1 MLLTELLR
9 GVTPELT
16 GRLPKDDVEITGLTS
31 DSRRVAPGYLF
42 AAIPGSRF
50 DGRRFVEDALRRGAA
65 AVLGPP
71 GTRIDE
77 DRPAAL
83 VIGDNPRRLFA
94 RMAAGFYGAQPK
106 TVVAVTGTNGK
117 TSVVWM
123 LRQIWERLGY
133 AAAGMGTLGIAA
145 AGLES
150 GGNLTTPDPVDL
162 HENLRAFAE
171 RGIDRLALEASS
183 HGLHQCRLDG
193 VDVAATAFTNLTRD
207 HLDYHGTMDAYLGA
221 KLRLFTEIASPGVPA
236 VLNANCAFFEAVET
250 ACHARGLAVTTY
262 GEGAADIRL
271 DRATTD
277 ASGQRLTVCVTGR
290 TYAVDLPL
298 VGAFQISNALCALGL
313 AIACG
318 ADRDAAVE
326 ALAGLEGAPGR
337 VQMVGRH
344 PCGAPV
350 FVDYAHT
357 ADALGAVLKAL
368 RSHAAHRL
376 SVVFGCGGDRDPGKR
391 PEMGRTASALADRVV
406 VTDDNPRSE
415 DPATIRR
422 EILAGCRGATEI
434 GERGRAIAH
443 GVANLE
449 CGDVLVIAGKG
460 HERGQIVGDQ
470 VHPFDDADVVR
481 DAIADAATKVGP

>member
-1 MLLTELLR
+1 MLTELLR

-16 GRLPKDDVEITGLTS
+16 GRRPTDDVEITGLTS

-42 AAIPGSRF
+42 AAFPGSHL
-50 DGRRFVEDALRRGAA
+50 DGRRFVEDAMRRGAA

-71 GTRIDE
+71 GTALGKHG
-77 DRPAAL
+77 PAPL
-83 VIGDNPRRLFA
+83 LIGDNPRRLFA

-123 LRQIWERLGY
+123 LRQIWERLGL
-133 AAAGMGTLGIAA
+133 AAAGMGTLGIS
-145 AGLES
+145 AGGVEID
-150 GGNLTTPDPVDL
+150 GNLTTPDPVGL
-162 HENLRAFAE
+162 HENLRTLAE
-171 RGIDRLALEASS
+171 RGIAHLALEASS

-221 KLRLFTEIASPGVPA
+221 KLRLFTEIASPGAAA
-236 VLNANCAFFEAVET
+236 VLNANSAFFEAVET
-250 ACHARGLAVTTY
+250 ACRTRGLAVTTY
-262 GEGAADIRL
+262 GEGAGDIRL
-271 DRATTD
+271 DGAT
-277 ASGQRLTVCVTGR
+277 AAGNGQRLTVCVKGR
-290 TYAVDLPL
+290 SYDVDFPL
-298 VGAFQISNALCALGL
+298 VGAFQVSNALCALGL

-326 ALAGLEGAPGR
+326 ALTALEGAPGR
-337 VQMVGRH
+337 VQMVDRH
-344 PCGAPV
+344 PSGAPV

-357 ADALGAVLKAL
+357 ADALGAVLRAL
-368 RSHAAHRL
+368 RPHTARRL
-376 SVVFGCGGDRDPGKR
+376 SVVIGCGGDRDPGKR

-415 DPATIRR
+415 DPAAIRK
-422 EILAGCRGATEI
+422 EILVGCRGGTEI
-434 GERGRAIAH
+434 GDRGCAIAT
-443 GVANLE
+443 AISQLE
-449 CGDVLVIAGKG
+449 HGDVLVIAGKG

-481 DAIADAATKVGP
+481 EAIAGVGR

>member
-16 GRLPKDDVEITGLTS
+16 GQLLTDDVEITGLTS
-31 DSRRVAPGYLF
+31 DSRLVAPGNLF
-42 AAIPGSRF
+42 AAFPGSRL
-50 DGRRFVEDALRRGAA
+50 DGRQFVAEALRRGAA

-71 GTRIDE
+71 GTGLGE
-77 DRPAAL
+77 AGPAAL
-83 VIGDNPRRLFA
+83 LIGDKPRRIFA

-123 LRQIWERLGY
+123 LRQIWERLGH

-145 AGLES
+145 TGYEI

-162 HENLRAFAE
+162 HEKLRALAE
-171 RGIDRLALEASS
+171 RGIDHLALEASS
-183 HGLHQCRLDG
+183 HGLHQRRLDG
-193 VDVAATAFTNLTRD
+193 VDVAAAAFTNLTRD

-221 KLRLFTEIASPGVPA
+221 KLRLFTEIADPGVPA
-236 VLNANCAFFEAVET
+236 VLNTDSAFFEAVET
-250 ACHARGLAVTTY
+250 ACRSRGLAVTTY
-262 GEGAADIRL
+262 GEGADDIRL
-271 DRATTD
+271 EG
-277 ASGQRLTVCVTGR
+277 ASAAGNGQRLTVCVKGR
-290 TYAVDLPL
+290 TYDIDFPL
-298 VGAFQISNALCALGL
+298 VGDFQVSNALCALGL

-318 ADRDAAVE
+318 ADPDAAIQ
-326 ALAGLEGAPGR
+326 ALTALEGAPGR
-337 VQMVGRH
+337 VQLVDRH

-368 RSHAAHRL
+368 RPHTARRL
-376 SVVFGCGGDRDPGKR
+376 SVVIGCGGDRDPGKR

-415 DPATIRR
+415 DPAAIRA

-434 GERGRAIAH
+434 GDRGCAIART
-443 GVANLE
+443 VAELE
-449 CGDVLVIAGKG
+449 RGDVLVIAGKG
-460 HERGQIVGDQ
+460 HERGQIVGDR
-470 VHPFDDADVVR
+470 VHPFDDAEVVR
-481 DAIADAATKVGP
+481 DALAKAGQ

>member
-1 MLLTELLR
+1 M
-9 GVTPELT
+9 TPELT
-16 GRLPKDDVEITGLTS
+16 GRLPTDDVEITGLTS

-42 AAIPGSRF
+42 AAIPGSRL
-50 DGRRFVEDALRRGAA
+50 DGRRFVDDALRRGAA

-71 GTRIDE
+71 GTHIGE
-77 DRPAAL
+77 HGPTAL
-83 VIGDNPRRLFA
+83 VIGDNPRRIFA

-106 TVVAVTGTNGK
+106 TVAAVTGTNGK

-123 LRQIWERLGY
+123 LRQIWERLGH

-162 HENLRAFAE
+162 HENLRALAE
-171 RGIDRLALEASS
+171 RGIDHLALEASS

-207 HLDYHGTMDAYLGA
+207 HLDYHGTMDAYLSA

-250 ACHARGLAVTTY
+250 ACRLRGLAVTTY
-262 GEGAADIRL
+262 GEGAGDIRL
-271 DRATTD
+271 EGTTATG
-277 ASGQRLTVCVTGR
+277 SGQRLTLNVKGKP
-290 TYAVDLPL
+290 YGVDFPL
-298 VGAFQISNALCALGL
+298 VGAFQASNALCALGL

-318 ADRDAAVE
+318 ADSDAAVGTLE
-326 ALAGLEGAPGR
+326 ALEGAPGR
-337 VQMVGRH
+337 VQMVGLH

-368 RSHAAHRL
+368 RPHAARRL
-376 SVVFGCGGDRDPGKR
+376 SVVIGCGGDRDPGKR
-391 PEMGRTASALADRVV
+391 PEMGRTAAAFADRVV

-415 DPATIRR
+415 DPAAIRR
-422 EILAGCRGATEI
+422 EILAGCRGGTEI

-443 GVANLE
+443 SVAELE
-449 CGDVLVIAGKG
+449 RGDVLVIAGKG
-460 HERGQIVGDQ
+460 HERGQIVGDR
-470 VHPFDDADVVR
+470 VLPFDDADVVR
-481 DAIADAATKVGP
+481 DAIADAIAKVGR